1 MDSSAFGYIISAVI
15 TGCFGIFLA
24 WQNNRLHRE
33 VKTNHGKRAG
43 LRLEEL
49 GDDVAQIKRTM
60 VTQQDLQEH
69 AEHDMEVAEALAKDT
84 KETREIILAAIQLT
98 GEK

>member
-1 MDSSAFGYIISAVI
+1 VPNASDWGYIFSAII
-15 TGCFGIFLA
+15 TGFFGLFIA
-24 WQNNRLHRE
+24 WQNNRLHKE

-43 LRLEEL
+43 QRLEEL

-69 AEHDMEVAEALAKDT
+69 SDHDVIVAAELAKNDR
-84 KETREIILAAIQLT
+84 ETRDIILAAIKV
-98 GEK
+98 EK